1 MLDPSMEFLSLANQA
16 SNMFIKEGTSL
27 NEAIAKIA
35 SARELSQMQIQRVVE
50 LANHETNE
58 RLMKQ
63 ASDRTFRF
71 DVASLDGVLSKLGVN
86 QPETVKVASHQV
98 ATSMRKFINTDAHKE
113 TVVKLAEK
121 VLDSAVMSDLRVKHA
136 MNNMV
141 KIGEYFVKHRRNVMS
156 KLAGVREG
164 IRQDLTGLTTYAR
177 NHVLNGGSVADLH
190 KFACNYDR
198 SSGHMWDV
206 VFGSVLDG
214 VRKSD
219 PMLKTAKV
227 KPIPKSDEVPY
238 EVVNGNHK
246 LCIALDTLKNKISEE
261 DKLSYRLKLMDT
273 HGPAVVV
280 GIKSLKTCDD
290 VQKHIAEDIEKIAFV
305 CHDEDQFVEKLAGL
319 ISSVASGADRSRRL
333 IDDVAGAPGRMAT
346 SAISAVSKGV
356 GKIPFVGRPAELAL
370 DVASVPF
377 RLASKPGSVLTLAA
391 LLGLFGA
398 AKGAGQGVRDAFRPV
413 VYKQ

>member
-1 MLDPSMEFLSLANQA
+1 MIDPSMEFLSLANQA

-27 NEAIAKIA
+27 NEAIAKLA

-86 QPETVKVASHQV
+86 QPEVVKCASHEV
-98 ATSMRKFINTDAHKE
+98 ATAMRKFIDTDARRDM
-113 TVVKLAEK
+113 VVKVAEK
-121 VLDSAVMSDLRVKHA
+121 VLDSEVMSDLRVRHA

-156 KLAGVREG
+156 KLAGVREQ
-164 IRQDLTGLTTYAR
+164 IRQEINGLTSYAR
-177 NHVLNGGSVADLH
+177 NHVLNGGSVAELH

-206 VFGSVLDG
+206 VFGSVLEG

-219 PMLKTAKV
+219 PMLKVAKV
-227 KPIPKSDEVPY
+227 QPIPKNDKVPY

-246 LCIALDTLKNKISEE
+246 LCLVLDTLKNKISEE

-290 VQKHIAEDIEKIAFV
+290 VQKHIAEDIEKVAFV
-305 CHDEDQFVEKLAGL
+305 CHDEDLFIEKLGGFL
-319 ISSVASGADRSRRL
+319 DSLASGVDKTRRTV
-333 IDDVAGAPGRMAT
+333 DDVAGLPGRIAT
-346 SAISAVSKGV
+346 NALDAVGRGV
-356 GKIPFVGRPAELAL
+356 GKIPFVGGPAELAANI
-370 DVASVPF
+370 ASIPT
-377 RLASKPGSVLTLAA
+377 RLASKPGSILSLVA

-398 AKGAGQGVRDAFRPV
+398 ARGAGQGVREAFRPV
-413 VYKQ
+413 VHRY